1 MKVVTGR
8 ERDGSGHLDRF
19 VRDHL
24 PPPELRPDLLL
35 DDPVDRCP
43 DRLNAAAWLLG
54 AGRPG
59 DPALVGIDGVWT
71 YGELRDRVDRIAG
84 VLAGQL
90 GLVPG
95 GRVLLRAVNS
105 PMAAACWLAVLKA
118 GGIAVPTM
126 PLLRAREL
134 GQVIDKA
141 RIGLAIAEDALAGDL
156 ETAARTAART
166 TAAPCRIVCFTELS
180 HAMERQPGSFPVA
193 DTAADDPAVIAFTS
207 GTTGAPKAA
216 VHFHRDLVAVTRGL
230 PPLFG
235 PRRGDVFCGS
245 PSIAFTYGLG
255 ALVLFPLAAGA
266 ASILCPQ
273 SPDVLLDMARRHGA
287 TLMFAVPRAY
297 RTLLD
302 RLEHPWPSLRAC
314 FSAGEALPLRL
325 YGDWAEAT
333 GLPLLD
339 TVGSTEMLHT
349 FIATPPETPMPGA
362 TGKVLH
368 GYRAM
373 IVGDD
378 FEPLESGAVGRLV
391 VRGPVG
397 CRYLDDERQANY
409 VRHGWNVTGDA
420 FVVDDEGWFRYR
432 GRTDDLIV
440 SAGYNISAVEVEDV
454 LLEHEAVLESA
465 VVAAPDPVRGTIVKA
480 FIVPAKGVSIDAA
493 LAEKL
498 QAWVKERIA
507 PYKYPRAVEF
517 IEALPRTGTGKLQR
531 YKLREQA
538 GPGDEHG

>member
-1 MKVVTGR
+1 MTVVTGR
-8 ERDGSGHLDRF
+8 ECDGSGHRDRF
-19 VRDHL
+19 VRDRL
-24 PPPELRPDLLL
+24 PPPELRPDLLFE
-35 DDPVDRCP
+35 DPSYRCP
-43 DRLNAAAWLLG
+43 DRLNAAARLLG
-54 AGRPG
+54 IGRPG
-59 DPALVGIDGVWT
+59 DPAFFGMDGVWT
-71 YGELRDRVDRIAG
+71 HAELRERVDRIAG
-84 VLAGQL
+84 VLTARL

-95 GRVLLRAVNS
+95 GRVLLRAANS

-156 ETAARTAART
+156 DTAARSAAE
-166 TAAPCRIVCFTELS
+166 PCRVVCFAELS
-180 HAMERQPGSFPVA
+180 HATRCQVGSFRAV
-193 DTAADDPAVIAFTS
+193 DTAADDPAIITFTS

-230 PPLFG
+230 PPLCG
-235 PRRGDVFCGS
+235 PRRGDVFCGP
-245 PSIAFTYGLG
+245 PSVAFTYGLG

-266 ASILCPQ
+266 ASILCQ
-273 SPDVLLDMARRHGA
+273 QSSPDVLLDLARRHGA

-302 RLEHPWPSLRAC
+302 RLEHPLPSLRAC
-314 FSAGEALPLRL
+314 FSAGEALPSRL
-325 YGDWAEAT
+325 YGDWMEAT

-373 IVGDD
+373 VVGDD
-378 FEPLESGAVGRLV
+378 FEPLEAGAVGRLV

-397 CRYLDDERQANY
+397 CRYLDDARQADY

-454 LLEHEAVLESA
+454 LLEHEAVRESA
-465 VVAAPDPVRGTIVKA
+465 VVAAPDPVRGSIVKA
-480 FIVPAKGVSIDAA
+480 FVVPAEGVTIDAA
-493 LAEKL
+493 LAQTL
-498 QAWVKERIA
+498 QAWVKGRIA

-517 IEALPRTGTGKLQR
+517 LEALPRTGTGKLQR

-538 GPGDEHG
+538 GSPGEDR